1 MRLADLPDD
10 GSQHKEIY
18 AFFGLAMYQAS
29 VFEVAVANAIVPF
42 KIAIEQGSF
51 ATREEFHEAFDLEM
65 ASQFKRGLGDLLR
78 TLGKVHALPKEL
90 GGQFHRVLD
99 RRNFLAHHFFRENAE
114 TFYSVAGREEML
126 GFIRSSI
133 AMFDDATDALADFLQ
148 PKLDA
153 VGLTKGRLAAEFR
166 IYLQDVRN
174 RASDLDDVPLAEGPE

>member
-1 MRLADLPDD
+1 MRLADLPND

-42 KIAIEQGSF
+42 KLAMEQGAF
-51 ATREEFHEAFDLEM
+51 ATRESFHEAFDREM
-65 ASQFKRGLGDLLR
+65 ASQFQRGLGDLLK
-78 TLGKVHALPKEL
+78 TLGKVHTLPKEL

-99 RRNFLAHHFFRENAE
+99 RRNFLAHHFFREHAE

-126 GFIRSSI
+126 GFIQSSI
-133 AMFDDATDALADFLQ
+133 AMFEQATDALANFLQ

-153 VGLTKGRLAAEFR
+153 VGLTKARLAEEFR
-166 IYLQDVRN
+166 IYLQEVR
-174 RASDLDDVPLAEGPE
+174 DKTLGFDDAPSVEDPE